1 MAVLGTGHHTRR
13 LATDQRKSILTTGG
27 AVVGLG
33 LLAEP
38 GQAFVQGY
46 CGITQG
52 DAAFL
57 RFIEADFWV
66 QYEELD
72 GPQDNQSPGLPPGGI
87 LAYTAA
93 LKTLDADMPQYIQ
106 DSSPDE
112 PSHATFIDRSFEAH
126 GAEPVKLDQFHIL
139 PSGHAIGRVPNLTKL
154 TVDTGYTPYRYTT
167 HNPHLNFG
175 CEFLLAAPS
184 LRGAQFPAIPIAG
197 ADVTSGGQNQAVA
210 NTAAFCG
217 IAFAYPRAIQR
228 SFALSYL
235 PPFQ

>member
-1 MAVLGTGHHTRR
+1 MAVLGTGHHTRK

-38 GQAFVQGY
+38 GQAFFQGC

-52 DAAFL
+52 GAAFL

-87 LAYTAA
+87 LAYTPA
-93 LKTLDADMPQYIQ
+93 LKNHTDMPQYIQ
-106 DSSPDE
+106 DSS

-139 PSGHAIGRVPNLTKL
+139 PSGHAIGRVSNLTKL
-154 TVDTGYTPYRYTT
+154 TVDAGYTPYRYTT

-217 IAFAYPRAIQR
+217 IAFAYARAVQR
-228 SFALSYL
+228 SFARSYL